1 MVKKTM
7 SVKVMAHMMGMK
19 ESSYKGLTLRKSL
32 ATEEK
37 INSIIEFLE
46 EHE

>member
-1 MVKKTM
+1 M
-7 SVKVMAHMMGMK
+7 SVKVMAHKKGMK
-19 ESSYKGLTLRKSL
+19 ESSYKGLTLGKSL

>member
-1 MVKKTM
+1 MVKKTL
-7 SVKVMAHMMGMK
+7 SVKLMAHMMGMK
-19 ESSYKGLTLRKSL
+19 ESSYKDLTLGKSL
-32 ATEEK
+32 ASEER